1 VVVLLVVES
10 ELGRRCGIGRAGW
23 KADGGRAF
31 EVELAMAS
39 FEVFIVVGVVVVV
52 GFIPNMGKKKR

>member
-1 VVVLLVVES
+1 MVVLLVVES

-39 FEVFIVVGVVVVV
+39 FEVFIVVGVAVVAAC
-52 GFIPNMGKKKR
+52 INE